1 MSFVKYTKDT
11 KKRGGGVMFLPNFN
25 VFIAC
30 FGLLA
35 MFAAGPIIVLVSA
48 VLTPLST
55 GQGGFFA
62 TYMFPLAYASLALI
76 LLAFWFK
83 TGLAPAKRLPER
95 ERRYQFGHWLVAI
108 TSIATVVAFA
118 FPFVLAHTLCK
129 NNLVMFAW
137 LALPVYS
144 FGFLIWAGGLYM
156 VWSSRA

>member
-1 MSFVKYTKDT
+1 MSLVKYTKD
-11 KKRGGGVMFLPNFN
+11 KRKWGEMFLPNFN

-35 MFAAGPIIVLVSA
+35 MFATGPIIILVSA
-48 VLTPLST
+48 VLTPIRT
-55 GQGGFFA
+55 GQGGLLA
-62 TYMFPLAYASLALI
+62 TYMFPLAYALLALI

-108 TSIATVVAFA
+108 TSIATAAAFA
-118 FPFVLAHTLCK
+118 FPFVLAHTSGK
-129 NNLVMFAW
+129 HNLVMLAW

-156 VWSSRA
+156 IWSSRA